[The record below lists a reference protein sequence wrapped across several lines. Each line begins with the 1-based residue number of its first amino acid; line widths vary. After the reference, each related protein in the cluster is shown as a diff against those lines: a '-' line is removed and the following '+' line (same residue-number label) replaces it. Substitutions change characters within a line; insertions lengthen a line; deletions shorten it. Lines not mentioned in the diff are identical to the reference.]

1 MQAEHPQAGQG
12 GEGVVGNEGEEVVV
26 KVEHLHLNHVHKLLS
41 GELGHQVVLQEQS
54 LERTQSRQ
62 AAVGQSTDPASVQ
75 VNRCHSRPAQE
86 HLRPQLA
93 KVVAVEVEDGG
104 VHGDLPGHVGEVP
117 GGALD
122 HVEGPGLV
130 VVAGAGVG
138 AFHPTVASQEGATPG
153 GQIDHNWKEGLSAAF
168 PFISCGTL
176 VRSGTSLH
184 WAE

>member
-54 LERTQSRQ
+54 LERAQSCQ
-62 AAVGQSTDPASVQ
+62 AAIGQSSDPASVQ
-75 VNRCHSRPAQE
+75 VDRCHSRPAQE
-86 HLRPQLA
+86 HLRPQLP

-130 VVAGAGVG
+130 VVAGTRVR
-138 AFHPTVASQEGATPG
+138 AFHPTVAGEERATSEGEIG
-153 GQIDHNWKEGLSAAF
+153 HD
-168 PFISCGTL
+168 
-176 VRSGTSLH
+176 
-184 WAE
+184 